1 MLFNSK
7 KGVTKFMK
15 KVKILSHPTQ
25 IATIQ
30 LEDLAYDT
38 SNEQAREKVNR
49 VQIRKWRKLRRELA

>member
-1 MLFNSK
+1 
-7 KGVTKFMK
+7 MK

-38 SNEQAREKVNR
+38 NNEQTHDKINR
-49 VQIRKWRKLRRELA
+49 VQIRKWRRLRRELV